1 MPRAEVLRQQYVSF
15 SCGLDDVNRLLYTSV
30 VLFFGMALRASGTLA
45 RLASGPAAAAAAAAA
60 AASAAAPGPLSG
72 AGSGAAGLG
81 DVRFRPAAGGNIAAA
96 AASATA
102 PGSGD
107 APRDT
112 RPAPLAPAAA
122 AVKYT
127 PLEQQVLA
135 LKKSRPDALLMV
147 ECGYRLRF
155 FGEDALQV
163 RGWDL
168 RSDLECMDGLR

>member
-1 MPRAEVLRQQYVSF
+1 MCVHAQTIVHRRIHLITIHPH
-15 SCGLDDVNRLLYTSV
+15 GKHTHTHTHTHKHTNTH
-30 VLFFGMALRASGTLA
+30 THTN
-45 RLASGPAAAAAAAAA
+45 
-60 AASAAAPGPLSG
+60 SA
-72 AGSGAAGLG
+72 
-81 DVRFRPAAGGNIAAA
+81 
-96 AASATA
+96 
-102 PGSGD
+102 
-107 APRDT
+107 
-112 RPAPLAPAAA
+112 APAAA

-168 RSDLECMDGLR
+168 GSDLECMDGLR